1 MRTIKLT
8 QGKFAI
14 VDDCDFEWLNQ
25 WKWHY
30 SAGYV
35 VSKMGGKNIY
45 LHRFILQTPPK
56 MDTDHIN
63 HNKLDN
69 RRKNLR
75 VATRSQNKQNTLIS
89 RANKSGFKGV
99 WWDNLRNKWHV
110 IIRINGKS
118 KFLGRTP
125 DLKKAASLYDEAAK
139 KIFGNYAFTNKEI
152 KK

>member
-99 WWDNLRNKWHV
+99 
-110 IIRINGKS
+110 
-118 KFLGRTP
+118 
-125 DLKKAASLYDEAAK
+125 
-139 KIFGNYAFTNKEI
+139 
-152 KK
+152 